1 MNETTDIE
9 IIPPENQEL
18 ETKPPKRFGVPVL
31 LAAAF
36 LASAFGA
43 GAMYLTAELRKT
55 PAPNLTPL
63 KTSIDKLSA
72 DNKTLKAD
80 NKSLKAQLSRLQR
93 DIKAVPKPS
102 ALNLS
107 ELENRLDRLE
117 AAEPQALDP
126 DLIARLEA
134 LKEDGSDALD
144 LSDILARLE
153 VLEARPVV
161 VAAAPIEAPVITPQA
176 MANIAFPE
184 AKVLAALDKVET
196 SQGWLKRSLSKHIS
210 VQSEENPRFLVELV
224 IKNIEAGNI
233 NAAITAF
240 DKLPAEAKAVAT
252 EWRKNIE
259 SN

>member
-9 IIPPENQEL
+9 IIPPEIQEL
-18 ETKPPKRFGVPVL
+18 ETKPRKRFGVPVL

-55 PAPNLTPL
+55 PAPDLTPL
-63 KTSIDKLSA
+63 TASLDKLSA

-93 DIKAVPKPS
+93 DIKALPKT
-102 ALNLS
+102 AVLDLS
-107 ELENRLDRLE
+107 EVESRLDRLE

-134 LKEDGSDALD
+134 LKEDGSEALD

-153 VLEARPVV
+153 ALETRPVRV
-161 VAAAPIEAPVITPQA
+161 EAVPIEAPIVRPQP
-176 MANIAFPE
+176 MTNIAFPE
-184 AKVLAALDKVET
+184 AKVLAALDKAED
-196 SQGWLKRSLSKHIS
+196 SQGWLKKSLSKHIS
-210 VQSEENPRFLVELV
+210 VQSEDNPRYLVELV
-224 IKNIEAGNI
+224 IKNIEAGNFD
-233 NAAITAF
+233 AAIAAF
-240 DKLPAEAKAVAT
+240 DKLPAEAKAMAND
-252 EWRKNIE
+252 WRQNIE